1 VPLQFY
7 INIMRIIPD
16 SEMTAQYE
24 ITGGGG
30 VSGPTAAKA
39 TFCALLVLND
49 LLGRFIRVRICVTHS
64 VLDDMGVMKLLN
76 TASYMEMT
84 SCT

>member
-30 VSGPTAAKA
+30 GAVG
-39 TFCALLVLND
+39 LLQQKQL
-49 LLGRFIRVRICVTHS
+49 S
-64 VLDDMGVMKLLN
+64 VL
-76 TASYMEMT
+76 
-84 SCT
+84 C